1 MRVYAQIH
9 ANNVAKMV
17 ELTSA
22 ILLIQSN
29 MDKLDEDGKMSKK
42 KSNLEQTK

>member
-17 ELTSA
+17 ELISA
-22 ILLIQSN
+22 ILLIQRN